1 MSCFFVTAEV
11 KYSSRK
17 IAFKTARDGEKKHDN
32 QQQPPL
38 TEGGL
43 PVAQPAY
50 LCKTRNDHRNSSIL
64 GTWGPYTCFVSPVLG
79 IEFLPIVCSRRSESC
94 FCRVSFYSLPLQL
107 SERLEQAGAPTATT
121 VFYKIS
127 FRRRKNLPRI
137 IYSLRKN

>member
-50 LCKTRNDHRNSSIL
+50 LCRTRNDHRNSSIL
-64 GTWGPYTCFVSPVLG
+64 GTCFVSPVLG

-94 FCRVSFYSLPLQL
+94 FYRVSFYSLPLQL